1 MIVLGI
7 DPGLSACGY
16 GVIDYSKSV
25 VQCLDFGCIYTKKSS
40 GISGRLEK
48 IFSELSEIIQ
58 TYKPHYC
65 AIEDIFYHEN
75 VNTAIIMGHARGVAM
90 LAARQAALE
99 VFEYAPR
106 EVKMSITG
114 NGAASKQQ
122 IQAMVK
128 NLLHLEKLPTPLDAS
143 DALAVA
149 LCHYHRHKFN
159 LIKTASAQKISYK

>member
-7 DPGLSACGY
+7 DPGLSTCGY
-16 GVIDYSKSV
+16 GVIDCSNSM
-25 VQCLDFGCIYTKKSS
+25 VQCLDFGCIRTQKST
-40 GISGRLEK
+40 GISERLEK
-48 IFSELSEIIQ
+48 IFVGLSEIIQ

-65 AIEDIFYHEN
+65 AIEDVFYHEN

-90 LAARQAALE
+90 LAARQANVE
-99 VFEYAPR
+99 ISEYAPR

-122 IQAMVK
+122 IQAMLK

-149 LCHYHRHKFN
+149 LCHFHRHKFN
-159 LIKTASAQKISYK
+159 LIRTASLPKISYK